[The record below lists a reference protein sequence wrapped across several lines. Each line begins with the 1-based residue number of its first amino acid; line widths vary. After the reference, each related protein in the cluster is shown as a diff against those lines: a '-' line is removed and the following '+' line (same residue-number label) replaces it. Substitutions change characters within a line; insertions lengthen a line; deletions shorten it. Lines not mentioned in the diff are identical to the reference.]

1 MTQDTHPDPSS
12 FVLKGGPTGALLI
25 HGFPGSTTDV
35 RLLGTYLH
43 ERGLTV
49 SAPLLPGHG
58 TQPADLNRVH
68 WQDWTTCVEKALAHL
83 QTCCEKI
90 FIGGLSMGSLITVY
104 TSARHPEMDGIM
116 LYSPALA
123 ARNRLIHLTPLIK
136 HLVAFWRG
144 GESDLVNPEAAQ
156 LLYTYDVSPTH
167 GAHEVYKLMGV
178 ARRLLPQ
185 VSTPV
190 LIIHSTQDQS
200 IAPHSARLTCDC
212 IGSADKALVT
222 LHNSGH
228 NILIDAEWETVAGK
242 TYEFI
247 QEHQGAKSIE

>member
-1 MTQDTHPDPSS
+1 MTPDIHPDPAT
-12 FVLKGGPTGALLI
+12 FFLEGGSTGVLLI

-58 TQPADLNRVH
+58 TQPADLNRVR
-68 WQDWTTCVEKALAHL
+68 WQDWTACAEKALAHL
-83 QTCCEKI
+83 QTRCEKI
-90 FIGGLSMGSLITVY
+90 FVGGLSMGSLITIY
-104 TSARHPEMDGIM
+104 TSAHHPELDGIV
-116 LYSPALA
+116 LYSPALSV
-123 ARNRLIHLTPLIK
+123 RNRLIHLTPLIK
-136 HLVAFWRG
+136 YLIAFWPG
-144 GESDLVNPEAAQ
+144 GKSDLVNPEAAQ

-167 GAHEVYKLMGV
+167 GAHEVYKLMGT

-185 VSTPV
+185 VSTPA
-190 LIIHSTQDQS
+190 LIIHSTLDQS
-200 IAPHSARLTCDC
+200 IAPHSAQLTHDR
-212 IGSADKALVT
+212 IGSADKALIT

-228 NILIDAEWETVAGK
+228 NILIDAEREIVAGK

-247 QEHQGAKSIE
+247 QGRQ